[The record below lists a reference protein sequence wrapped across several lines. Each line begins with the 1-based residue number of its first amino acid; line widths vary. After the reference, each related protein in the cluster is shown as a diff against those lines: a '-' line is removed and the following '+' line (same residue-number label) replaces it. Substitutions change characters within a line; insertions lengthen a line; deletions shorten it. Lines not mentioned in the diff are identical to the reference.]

1 MSVFRNPSWIN
12 TDLLKYEKLEDV
24 PQAIFD
30 EINAHLDKLA
40 TQTPLVSIVI
50 PAWNEEVN
58 IIRCVYSLSKS
69 ITSFPFEIVVVNN
82 NSTDRTQETLD
93 RLNIRSYLQKIQG
106 CGVSRQM
113 GQEMAV
119 GKYILLADADCLYP
133 SVWIQKMME
142 ALQQKDVVCVYG
154 RYSFLV
160 NEKQSRWQY
169 FLYESLKDMV
179 AELRHLK
186 RPHLNAYGMS
196 MGYIRELGLKI
207 GFVERHIRGEDGRMC
222 FDLMQ
227 LGKVKQVRSRAARV
241 WTGSR
246 TLDQEGSIFKAFFNR
261 VIKEVSRAPFYFIK
275 QAPHDTK
282 TSENDEPSIL
292 KAFNKSKKS
301 N

>member
-1 MSVFRNPSWIN
+1 MSLFKNPSWIN
-12 TDLLKYEKLEDV
+12 VDLLKYEKLEDV

-30 EINAHLDKLA
+30 EINSNLDKLSG
-40 TQTPLVSIVI
+40 QLPLVSIVI

-69 ITSFPFEIVVVNN
+69 VTEFPFEIVVVDN
-82 NSTDRTQETLD
+82 NSTDRTAETLK
-93 RLNIRSYLQKIQG
+93 RLHVRSYLQKIQG

-113 GQEMAV
+113 GQEMAF
-119 GKYILLADADCLYP
+119 GKYILLGDADCLYP
-133 SVWIQKMME
+133 AVWIQKMIK

-154 RYSFLV
+154 RYSFLG
-160 NEKQSRWQY
+160 NERQSRWKF
-169 FLYESLKDMV
+169 FLYESLKDIV
-179 AELRHLK
+179 AEVRHLK
-186 RPHLNAYGMS
+186 RPHLNAVGMS
-196 MGYIRELGLKI
+196 MAYIRELGVKI

-227 LGKVKQVRSRAARV
+227 LGKVRQVRSRAARV

-246 TLDQEGSIFKAFFNR
+246 TLDQEGSIFKAFVTR
-261 VIKEVSRAPFYFIK
+261 VVKEISRAPFYFIK

-282 TSENDEPSIL
+282 TSENDDPSL
-292 KAFNKSKKS
+292 LNAFKSKKT